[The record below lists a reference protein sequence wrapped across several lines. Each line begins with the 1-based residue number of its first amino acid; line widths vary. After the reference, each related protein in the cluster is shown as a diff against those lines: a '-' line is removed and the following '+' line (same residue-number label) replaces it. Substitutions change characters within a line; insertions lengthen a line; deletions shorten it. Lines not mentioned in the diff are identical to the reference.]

1 MKNKVA
7 VKDLQFGMY
16 VFDLDRP
23 WIETPFMF
31 QGFHLRTQQQLD
43 VLKKYCEYVY
53 VDAERSYQDPERPP
67 AATPPAAVVKRP
79 EGPLPGT
86 RRVAHVEQ
94 VGVEVEFVPA
104 RDARVFAE
112 SAVADAFATVKAG
125 GALDAKTAREA
136 VSKMSES
143 IMRNPDA
150 LMLFSALKERGGYVL
165 DRAMNCSIYMIT
177 FTRFLGMEQEHIEH
191 AGVVGLL
198 QDVGMLQLPD
208 AVLKKPGPLS
218 PDEISLVRTHVAHG
232 SETILASGISAAV
245 ADIAAQHHEREDG
258 SGYPQGLHGADM
270 QVIGACAGVVDT
282 FGAMTTKRPYA
293 DAISPSNVLGI
304 MHKWKDK
311 TFNAWLVEE
320 FIRCIGVFPV
330 GSAVELNSGEVGI
343 VISQNT
349 VRRLQP
355 RVLVVRDA
363 DGNPVRPHK
372 LLDLSRSPKMTAE
385 ETYRI
390 RRTLEYGRA
399 GVGAED
405 LFL

>member
-7 VKDLQFGMY
+7 VQDLQFGMY
-16 VFDLDRP
+16 VFELDRP

-31 QGFHLRTQQQLD
+31 QGFNLRTEQQLE
-43 VLKKYCEYVY
+43 VLKKCCEYVY
-53 VDAERSYQDPERPP
+53 VDSERSTQDPGRPP
-67 AATPPAAVVKRP
+67 AAAAAPKRP
-79 EGPLPGT
+79 AGPLPGT
-86 RRVAHVEQ
+86 RQITHVEH
-94 VGVEVEFVPA
+94 VEVENELEPA

-112 SAVADAFATVKAG
+112 SAVAEAFATVKAG
-125 GALDAKTAREA
+125 GALDATTVQAA

-150 LMLFSALKERGGYVL
+150 LMLFSALKERGGYFL

-177 FTRFLGMEQEHIEH
+177 FTRFLGMEQADIER

-198 QDVGMLQLPD
+198 QDVGMLLMPE
-208 AVLKKPGPLS
+208 AVLAKPGPLA
-218 PDEISLVRTHVAHG
+218 PDEISLVRTHVRRGA
-232 SETILASGISAAV
+232 ETILASGTSAA
-245 ADIAAQHHEREDG
+245 IAEIASQHHEREDG
-258 SGYPQGLHGADM
+258 SGYPGGLRGPETA
-270 QVIGACAGVVDT
+270 VIGACAGIVDT

-311 TFNAWLVEE
+311 TFNSWLVEE

-330 GSAVELNSGEVGI
+330 GSEVELNTGEIGI

-355 RVLVVRDA
+355 RVLVVRDGS
-363 DGNPVRPHK
+363 GNPVHPHK
-372 LLDLSRSPKMTAE
+372 LLDLSRSPKATADE
-385 ETYRI
+385 VYRI
-390 RRTLEYGRA
+390 RRTLEYGRS
-399 GVGAED
+399 GVSAQD